1 MQSAWEQGWQVS
13 IKSRVGGAQLQGLQ
27 QERTCMDRVASGCTK
42 PLPLLQAPNPDP
54 GRRSSLDSH
63 TASQAPVHSISGSW
77 REPGKSA
84 GCRRLA
90 FHPVLYPYQQGPRA
104 FSASGCHLLGL
115 FCTGGA
121 CICMYMSA
129 LVHGVC
135 VCVCDCTCD
144 CTHVACV
151 VSAAFTN
158 MYECKRSESP
168 SVVFDSLLS
177 RGL

>member
-1 MQSAWEQGWQVS
+1 MRTGTQVTMQSAWEQGWQVS

-158 MYECKRSESP
+158 MYECK
-168 SVVFDSLLS
+168 
-177 RGL
+177 